1 MKYFELNKTEKQTLK
16 DFESGNFKSVK
27 DLKNEKQKYKGYAK
41 QTLNKQKNI
50 NIRISSRDLQKI
62 KSKAIGKGIPYQTL
76 ISSMIHQY
84 SENKIKEVCE

>member
-1 MKYFELNKTEKQTLK
+1 MKYFELNKAENQTLK
-16 DFESGNFKSVK
+16 DFEAGNLKSVK
-27 DLKNEKQKYKGYAK
+27 GLEDEKKKYRGYVK

-62 KSKAIGKGIPYQTL
+62 KVKAIGRGIPYQTL

-84 SENKIKEVCE
+84 SENKIKETCE